1 MLLDKIEDAIDDSNT
16 KQNIK
21 NVPGKVKEY
30 YQTTDGRIYIIATNE
45 LKTYLKEPI
54 VNISKSIQGWSE
66 II

>member
-1 MLLDKIEDAIDDSNT
+1 MLDKIEDAIDDSNT

-45 LKTYLKEPI
+45 LKTCLKEPI
-54 VNISKSIQGWSE
+54 VNSKTDVLLWRKV
-66 II
+66 